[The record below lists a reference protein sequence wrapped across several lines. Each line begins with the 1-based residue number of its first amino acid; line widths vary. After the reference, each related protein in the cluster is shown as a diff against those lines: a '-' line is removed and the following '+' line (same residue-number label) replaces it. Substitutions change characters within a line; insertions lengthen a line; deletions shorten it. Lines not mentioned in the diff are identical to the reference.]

1 MKIPSPARSNRSLA
15 GGFTLIELM
24 IAMVLGLIVVGGA
37 LAIFSSNKVT
47 YLSTEN
53 LGRIE
58 ENGRVAFELMA
69 REIREAGGN
78 ACAKN
83 LPVANIL
90 NNPGSNWWSNWN
102 DPIKGY
108 GGTDTLGTPAFGT
121 ATGQRVSGTDAI
133 ELKSTFDSGVTIV
146 NQPSATSA
154 DFKVSAL
161 GGLQAA
167 DVVVVCDYRQ
177 ATILQITNANASTV
191 TVVHNTGNVVSPGN
205 CSKGM
210 GFPTLCTANG
220 NPYVFAPNSV
230 IARMHATRWYIGVN
244 SRGGQSLY
252 QSVETGGALVS
263 QEIAEGVTGMQLQ
276 YLLQGA
282 SDYVSAASVGAS
294 NWKNVL
300 AVRLNLTLQGRDKVG
315 SNGAVLTR
323 QVQHIVTLR
332 NRAS

>member
-1 MKIPSPARSNRSLA
+1 MSIPSSARSNRSLA

-24 IAMVLGLIVVGGA
+24 IALVLGLIVAGGM

-78 ACAKN
+78 PCAKN

-90 NNPGSNWWSNWN
+90 NNPGSNWWSNWT

-108 GGTDTLGTPAFGT
+108 GGADALGTPAFGT

-133 ELKSTFDSGVTIV
+133 ELKSTYDSGVTLV
-146 NQPSATSA
+146 NQPSAVSA
-154 DFKVSAL
+154 DFQVSDL

-167 DVVVVCDYRQ
+167 DIVMVCDYRQ
-177 ATILQITNANASTV
+177 ATILQITTANSSTV
-191 TVVHNTGNVVSPGN
+191 TVTHNTGSVVTPGN

-210 GFPTLCTANG
+210 GYPTVCTANG
-220 NPYVFAPNSV
+220 NPYVYAPNAV

-244 SRGGQSLY
+244 SRGGRSLY
-252 QSVETGGALVS
+252 QSAENGGTLVP
-263 QEIAEGVTGMQLQ
+263 QEIAEGVTDMQLQ
-276 YLLQGA
+276 YLLPGA
-282 SDYVSAASVGAS
+282 SDYVSASSVVAT
-294 NWKNVL
+294 NWQNVL
-300 AVRLNLTLQGRDKVG
+300 AVRINLTLQGKNKV
-315 SNGAVLTR
+315 STNGTVLSR
-323 QVQHIVTLR
+323 QLAHIVTLR